1 MVGRSSITH
10 EERLRPRIHAMPI
23 GFNGRGDRS
32 SIALHGRAARSRAGG
47 PAARAQHAE
56 TDGPESPGR
65 PRRPARPV
73 LRRPGPLRPRV
84 SEPTRGSGPNNL
96 RKAPERRILDADPA
110 GGSLPEQVAPGVL
123 SQYDGLILDLDGV
136 VWRGGAADIGLAWSK
151 RGRGPPTG
159 SARPRA
165 REPRR
170 VRQETYVAVIHKPY
184 AQASRGGHP
193 PPRRRHEPE
202 PPSWKRRSATNV
214 ECG

>member
-23 GFNGRGDRS
+23 GFHGRGDRS
-32 SIALHGRAARSRAGG
+32 SIA
-47 PAARAQHAE
+47 
-56 TDGPESPGR
+56 
-65 PRRPARPV
+65 RR
-73 LRRPGPLRPRV
+73 
-84 SEPTRGSGPNNL
+84 
-96 RKAPERRILDADPA
+96 
-110 GGSLPEQVAPGVL
+110 
-123 SQYDGLILDLDGV
+123 V
-136 VWRGGAADIGLAWSK
+136 VWRSGAADIGLAWSK

-184 AQASRGGHP
+184 ARASRGGHP
-193 PPRRRHEPE
+193 PPRRRHESE
-202 PPSWKRRSATNV
+202 PPSWERRSATNV